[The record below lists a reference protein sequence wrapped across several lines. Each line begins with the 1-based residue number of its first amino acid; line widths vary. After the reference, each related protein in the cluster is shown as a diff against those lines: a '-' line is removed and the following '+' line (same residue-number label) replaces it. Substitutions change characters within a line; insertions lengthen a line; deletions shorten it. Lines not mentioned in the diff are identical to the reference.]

1 MDFLN
6 NTNISYVTKVI
17 KTSSELNDDLLEILK
32 KDFNEGAIDAPFCN
46 SGDYDLDDLRDDIPS
61 GWNLTEENLINPG
74 EALIVLAKID
84 YSAERDIAFDSFDE
98 VELVAFDLGGIYPLS
113 VISEEDPFETDSRT
127 FENDMTIMFRVCY
140 ADGEF
145 DNDECEIDEF
155 SEKCSEWK
163 EWLEITPFDRQERT

>member
-46 SGDYDLDDLRDDIPS
+46 AGDYDLDDLRDDIPS

-113 VISEEDPFETDSRT
+113 VISEEDPFEIDSRT

-140 ADGEF
+140 EDGEF
-145 DNDECEIDEF
+145 DNDECDIDEF

-163 EWLEITPFDRQERT
+163 EWLL